1 MRLFLLD
8 AAGSLVFFA
17 LGYYWLGLNSA
28 TNASLALS
36 VAVLIALALL
46 GAWLMSFAFSRDVRS
61 ALRRVPVLL
70 PWLVIAA
77 AVAGLYFY
85 AASYAEPL
93 DHWVSSAL
101 TLATRTPVQLPFAR
115 PLIGFLAFLIAA
127 TVLLPAAARAV
138 QTGSLRDW
146 RPVFTRPHLAAAV
159 VYLYFGLWLPW
170 TLFWWIPETGSF
182 AGEMTSFLVRAGL
195 ALFFFVGAWLV
206 FAWHCR
212 AESLA
217 PER

>member
-1 MRLFLLD
+1 MRLFLTD

-28 TNASLALS
+28 TTASLGLS
-36 VAVLIALALL
+36 VLVLIALALL
-46 GAWLMSFAFSRDVRS
+46 GAWLVSFAFTRS
-61 ALRRVPVLL
+61 ARAALGRIPVMLL
-70 PWLVIAA
+70 WLVVAA
-77 AVAGLYFY
+77 LVAGAYFY
-85 AASYAEPL
+85 AVSYADPL
-93 DHWVSSAL
+93 DNWVSSAL
-101 TLATRTPVQLPFAR
+101 TLGTRTPVQIPFAR
-115 PLIGFLAFLIAA
+115 PFFGLLAFLLAA

-138 QTGSLRDW
+138 HTGALRDW
-146 RPVFTRPHLAAAV
+146 RPVLTRPHLAAAF

-170 TLFWWIPETGSF
+170 TLFWWVPDAGSF
-182 AGEMTSFLVRAGL
+182 AGEMASFLVRAGL

-212 AESLA
+212 AEALA